1 MLFITTMIAVLALLL
16 YAMVIHPT
24 QTKERMLAK
33 ILDTYK
39 FELEHG
45 VPESQS
51 KVAELLKEIGRDED
65 EGED

>member
-1 MLFITTMIAVLALLL
+1 MSMGMSNFDLEKIKEELSVYDPL
-16 YAMVIHPT
+16 
-24 QTKERMLAK
+24 TKERMLAK

-51 KVAELLKEIGRDED
+51 KMAELLKEIGRDED

>member
-1 MLFITTMIAVLALLL
+1 MLFPITMLVALALLL
-16 YAMVIHPT
+16 YAVIIHPT
-24 QTKERMLAK
+24 QAKERMLAK

-51 KVAELLKEIGRDED
+51 KMTELLKEIGRDED